1 MKIKDVIDYL
11 EDFAPISLQ
20 EDYDNSG
27 LNIGNINNELTNVLV
42 SLDCNLEVI
51 KEAISKNCNLI
62 ITHHPIIFKNLRSIT
77 GSNNSENCIVEAIKN
92 NISIYCIHT
101 NLDNTFYGVNYKI
114 AEKLKINDYNILK
127 PISNIFKLEVY
138 CPDEHCDEL
147 RNAIFE
153 SGAGKMGNYDSC
165 SFNVNG
171 KGTFKPLSGSKPSIG
186 KKNKLEVV
194 SEQKLDFIFY
204 ENQMKNVLQAM
215 EKSHPYE
222 KIAHQIIKLN
232 NKNLYAGSG
241 GYGFLAKSTRTVDFI
256 KLLKII
262 FKAEGIRHT
271 KVLNEKVHKIAFC
284 GGSGSFLIESAIKN
298 KCDVFITSDLK
309 YHDFFDYQDQI
320 CIVDIGHFESEQ
332 FTMDLIKE
340 KISQNFSTF
349 AVHLSNVKTN
359 PIKYLN

>member
-1 MKIKDVIDYL
+1 M
-11 EDFAPISLQ
+11 
-20 EDYDNSG
+20 N
-27 LNIGNINNELTNVLV
+27 
-42 SLDCNLEVI
+42 
-51 KEAISKNCNLI
+51 
-62 ITHHPIIFKNLRSIT
+62 
-77 GSNNSENCIVEAIKN
+77 
-92 NISIYCIHT
+92 
-101 NLDNTFYGVNYKI
+101 
-114 AEKLKINDYNILK
+114 
-127 PISNIFKLEVY
+127 
-138 CPDEHCDEL
+138 
-147 RNAIFE
+147 
-153 SGAGKMGNYDSC
+153 
-165 SFNVNG
+165 
-171 KGTFKPLSGSKPSIG
+171 
-186 KKNKLEVV
+186 
-194 SEQKLDFIFY
+194 
-204 ENQMKNVLQAM
+204 NVLQAM
-215 EKSHPYE
+215 IKSHPYE

-241 GYGFLAKSTRTVDFI
+241 GYGFLAKSIRTVDFI
-256 KLLKII
+256 KLLKSI

-298 KCDVFITSDLK
+298 KCDIFITSDLK